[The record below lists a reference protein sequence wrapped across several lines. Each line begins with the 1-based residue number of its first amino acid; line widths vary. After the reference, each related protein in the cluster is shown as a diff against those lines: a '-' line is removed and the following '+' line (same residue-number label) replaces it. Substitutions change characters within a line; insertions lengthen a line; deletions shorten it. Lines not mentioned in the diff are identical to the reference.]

1 MGVELLENTAITDYA
16 AMNSP
21 AITNEQAVYVANG
34 YLAEHV
40 STCFGAAEPV
50 LLFLER
56 LTWQV
61 LVYFK
66 QPFMKPFN
74 LAFLD
79 VDAETGKVYPFTE
92 YQIETLL
99 TRADAFAKL
108 NPPSATPGG

>member
-1 MGVELLENTAITDYA
+1 MAVELLRNTIATDRELTTSLVITGDQAIYA
-16 AMNSP
+16 
-21 AITNEQAVYVANG
+21 ANG
-34 YLAEHV
+34 YLAEYV
-40 STCFGAAEPV
+40 STCFGAAEPI
-50 LLFLER
+50 LLSLEQ

-79 VDAETGKVYPFTE
+79 VDAETGKVHPFTKH
-92 YQIETLL
+92 QIATLL

-108 NPPSATPGG
+108 NPPSAAPGR